1 MMLPYL
7 SFENAVSLLGIL
19 LSLTAIVFTAL
30 TILRNTKVHR
40 AQFWLD
46 LRARFSAFDD
56 VHQKLRPGGAWSGD
70 GSGPVET
77 EEWIRLE
84 AYMGLFE
91 HCNIMLND
99 GLIDEKTFEKIY
111 AYRLRNIVKNRT
123 IVDAKLKNED
133 RRKYWEEFAAL
144 LDRFGIEFR

>member
-1 MMLPYL
+1 MLL
-7 SFENAVSLLGIL
+7 AISFENAISLVGIS
-19 LSLTAIVFTAL
+19 LSLTAIIFTAF
-30 TILRNTKVHR
+30 TISRNTKVHR

-46 LRARFSAFDD
+46 LRERFSAFDD
-56 VHQKLRPGGAWSGD
+56 VHLKLRPGGAWSSV

-77 EEWIRLE
+77 EEWIRVE

-99 GLIDEKTFEKIY
+99 GLIDEKTFGKIY
-111 AYRLRNIVKNRT
+111 AYRLRNIVRNRI
-123 IVDAKLKNED
+123 IVDSKLSNEE
-133 RRKYWEEFAAL
+133 RKKYWEEFAAM